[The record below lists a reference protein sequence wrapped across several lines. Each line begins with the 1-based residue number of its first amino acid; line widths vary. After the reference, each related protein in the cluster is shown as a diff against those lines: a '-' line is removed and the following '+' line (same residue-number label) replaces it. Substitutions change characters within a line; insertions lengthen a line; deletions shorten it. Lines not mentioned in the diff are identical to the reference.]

1 MKDNFDV
8 DFKYEIINQMRYDK
22 SKVVNKTVRFLG
34 ALAKNELY
42 PQVFVNFV

>member
-1 MKDNFDV
+1 MKGNFYV
-8 DFKYEIINQMRYDK
+8 DSKYEIVNQMRYDK

-34 ALAKNELY
+34 VLAKNELY